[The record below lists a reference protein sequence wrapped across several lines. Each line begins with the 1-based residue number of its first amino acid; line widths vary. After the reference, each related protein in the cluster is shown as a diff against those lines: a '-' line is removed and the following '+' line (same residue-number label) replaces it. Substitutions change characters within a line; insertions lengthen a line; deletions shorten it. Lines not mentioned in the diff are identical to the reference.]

1 MLGDTGVGKT
11 SIALRFTNDTFQPR
25 TNPTI
30 GASFLMK
37 SMTVDDKKIK
47 LQIWDT
53 AGQERFRSLA
63 PMYYR
68 GASAAVLVYDITSAF
83 SYNKV
88 KEWVN
93 ELKVNVTDDIT
104 MVVVGNKLDRAQKH
118 RQLQTEVGQEYAT
131 SVGASFTET
140 SAKTGEGIE
149 AVFLEIA
156 KKLIKN
162 SEEKHTVAESDKVT
176 SSSGGGLN
184 VNSPN
189 GKTNEISDSCCQD

>member
-1 MLGDTGVGKT
+1 
-11 SIALRFTNDTFQPR
+11 
-25 TNPTI
+25 
-30 GASFLMK
+30 
-37 SMTVDDKKIK
+37 
-47 LQIWDT
+47 
-53 AGQERFRSLA
+53 
-63 PMYYR
+63 MYYR